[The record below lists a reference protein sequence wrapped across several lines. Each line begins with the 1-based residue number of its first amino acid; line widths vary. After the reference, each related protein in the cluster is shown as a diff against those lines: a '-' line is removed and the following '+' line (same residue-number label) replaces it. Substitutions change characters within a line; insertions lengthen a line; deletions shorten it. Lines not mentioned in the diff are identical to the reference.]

1 MTTSVTRSHPIKVL
15 IVEDSPLVRA
25 GLRAVL
31 SDETAIE
38 IVGEAAT
45 SEEAFTA
52 VETTQPTVV
61 LLDIRLP
68 DGTGIGVCER
78 VRRAFPDVRMLMLSS
93 LDDDRIIQEALNAGA
108 SGYLLKENDGPALV
122 SAITRVAAG
131 ESVVD
136 PRLAGSLIRLATSD
150 RRAGDIASLSKQEH
164 NVLGLIAEG
173 KTNKE
178 IGSELSITEKT
189 VKNYVS
195 NIFDKLNVSRRSHAV
210 ALYISGGK

>member
-1 MTTSVTRSHPIKVL
+1 MTTAGTESHPIKVL

-31 SDETAIE
+31 SDENAIE

-45 SEEAFTA
+45 AEEAFKA
-52 VETTQPTVV
+52 VESTQPAVV

-78 VRRAFPDVRMLMLSS
+78 VRHAFPDVRMLMLSS

-150 RRAGDIASLSKQEH
+150 RRTGDIASLSKQEN
-164 NVLGLIAEG
+164 NVLALIAEG

-210 ALYISGGK
+210 ALFISGGK

>member
-1 MTTSVTRSHPIKVL
+1 MTNNGFGTIPIRVL

-31 SDETAIE
+31 SDETTIQ

-45 SEEAFTA
+45 AAEAVEA
-52 VETTQPTVV
+52 VETTQPSVV

-78 VRRAFPDVRMLMLSS
+78 VRSTFPNVRLLMLSS
-93 LDDDRIIQEALNAGA
+93 HDDDGIIQEALNAGA

-131 ESVVD
+131 EPVVD
-136 PRLAGSLIRLATSD
+136 PRLSGSLIRLATNE
-150 RRAGDIASLSKQEH
+150 RRAQPLASLSKQEQ
-164 NVLGLIAEG
+164 NVLALIAEG

-178 IGSELSITEKT
+178 IGTQLSITEKT

-210 ALYISGGK
+210 ALFIAAGK